1 MYFVKGEKANKFEAD
16 RLPTPTCPKCFGDL
30 KDYGGYKHKMN
41 PLGVSLTDVWLD
53 IPPVRHAKYKK
64 REGANE
70 LSVRLLDR
78 VIEMSTNP
86 GDLVLDPFGGSG
98 TTFVVAELKGRKWIG
113 CELGPCDDIL
123 ARFNNLEGDISNLKN
138 IRKSLNNLF
147 PENVRKA
154 RESHGLWTAESVAK
168 KDKN

>member
-1 MYFVKGEKANKFEAD
+1 
-16 RLPTPTCPKCFGDL
+16 
-30 KDYGGYKHKMN
+30 
-41 PLGVSLTDVWLD
+41 
-53 IPPVRHAKYKK
+53 
-64 REGANE
+64 
-70 LSVRLLDR
+70 
-78 VIEMSTNP
+78 MSTNP